1 MQAGIDDKTDFAD
14 YEHLNIYGAQHFT
27 SYLGQYMLD
36 NYDVKSDTTDEEIN
50 EWDMCYDE
58 TKAVMEKSEKF
69 IKEGIIDGVGEMD
82 TSLPAKIYH
91 RIDDF
96 IKS

>member
-1 MQAGIDDKTDFAD
+1 MCKRLSIGIVAYNEEVF
-14 YEHLNIYGAQHFT
+14 LPN
-27 SYLGQYMLD
+27 LLD
-36 NYDVKSDTTDEEIN
+36 NMKAQKYPHELIEIVLIDSCSTDG
-50 EWDMCYDE
+50 

>member
-1 MQAGIDDKTDFAD
+1 
-14 YEHLNIYGAQHFT
+14 
-27 SYLGQYMLD
+27 MLD

-69 IKEGIIDGVGEMD
+69 IKEGIIDGVGGRWIRHCRQKYIIE
-82 TSLPAKIYH
+82 
-91 RIDDF
+91 
-96 IKS
+96 

>member
-1 MQAGIDDKTDFAD
+1 
-14 YEHLNIYGAQHFT
+14 
-27 SYLGQYMLD
+27 
-36 NYDVKSDTTDEEIN
+36 
-50 EWDMCYDE
+50 MCYDE